1 MSHCLIL
8 QQYND
13 FYIGADSAGSI
24 KINDS
29 FYRTSNDMQKIF
41 KFGSDIYF
49 CSGVSNNVDICN
61 DWIIKNNKDYIN
73 IEQLKDFL
81 IHKFNKSSSED
92 CFDVEFLICR
102 IENGVSKIYHLAQ
115 YNNFDIN
122 IYDGRKNKINL
133 LCGGCKTSEGF
144 LLVKNLIKCGNVQR
158 IYTDVFKELSDDR
171 IGGTLYLY
179 HNQDLIYKDNIDNYE
194 IKTHLVLADAL
205 VGGYIEG
212 SEISGGRLK
221 IGGKAGTFIVN
232 EDGSVE
238 IRAGTGDSSYDVIDR
253 FDDAIDRL
261 QNSRQYHVQLS
272 CDNSTI
278 LTTKNQSATITCKV
292 FEWDNDITDKLPN
305 GTKFY
310 WKRSSNSK
318 DDATWNENHIT
329 TKSDTNKSTCNQIT
343 ITNTDVV
350 KNSQFTCQVEFNR

>member
-73 IEQLKDFL
+73 IGQLKNFL
-81 IHKFNKSSSED
+81 IHKFNKSTSED
-92 CFDVEFLICR
+92 CFDIEFLICR

-212 SEISGGRLK
+212 SEIYGGSLK
-221 IGGKAGTFIVN
+221 IGGDKGTFIVK

-238 IRAGTGDSSYDVIDR
+238 IRAGTGDNSYDVINKIEDS
-253 FDDAIDRL
+253 F
-261 QNSRQYHVQLS
+261 QYHVQLV
-272 CDNSTI
+272 CDGSTI
-278 LTTKNQSATITCKV
+278 FTEKNQSITITCKV
-292 FEWDNDITDKLPN
+292 YKLDTDITDKLPI
-305 GTKFY
+305 GTKFK
-310 WKRSSNSK
+310 WIRSSGVGDVDWNNSHIINK
-318 DDATWNENHIT
+318 SSENA
-329 TKSDTNKSTCNQIT
+329 STCNQIT
-343 ITNTDVV
+343 ITNSDVK
-350 KNSQFTCQVEFNR
+350 KNAQFSCQVEFIE

>member
-73 IEQLKDFL
+73 IGQLKNFL
-81 IHKFNKSSSED
+81 IHKFNKSTSED
-92 CFDVEFLICR
+92 CFDIEFLICR
-102 IENGVSKIYHLAQ
+102 IENGVSKIYHLSQ
-115 YNNFDIN
+115 YDNFDIN

-212 SEISGGRLK
+212 SEIHGGTLE
-221 IGGKAGTFIVN
+221 IGGKGGKFIVG
-232 EDGSVE
+232 EDGSWQLL
-238 IRAGTGDSSYDVIDR
+238 RTPDGGDSYY
-253 FDDAIDRL
+253 DAIA
-261 QNSRQYHVQLS
+261 QIENSRQYHIQLL
-272 CDNSTI
+272 CDGSTI
-278 LTTKNQSATITCKV
+278 LTNKNQSTTITCKV
-292 FEWDNDITDKLPN
+292 YKWDEDITSTLPI
-305 GTKFY
+305 GTKFK
-310 WKRSSNSK
+310 WIRSSNV
-318 DDATWNENHIT
+318 DDTTWNNTHIV
-329 TKSDTNKSTCNQIT
+329 TKSSTNASICNQIT
-343 ITNTDVV
+343 ITNSDVT
-350 KNSQFTCQVEFNR
+350 KNAQFSCQVEFEE